1 LDYRVPYTQDLE
13 FFTDLQRQGVP
24 SKILLFPDDGHW
36 ILKPLDSELWNKTLA
51 GWLATYL
58 K

>member
-1 LDYRVPYTQDLE
+1 VPYTQDLE